1 MKKFISAVPF
11 LIMAF
16 MLGAFY
22 SQHLKIVNLDMQ
34 VRDLKKQCDQEFE
47 SNYVLHIMAARQ
59 IKTLYNILLR
69 EQDPNILNKLAEERK
84 KHED

>member
-1 MKKFISAVPF
+1 M
-11 LIMAF
+11 
-16 MLGAFY
+16 
-22 SQHLKIVNLDMQ
+22 MQ

-59 IKTLYNILLR
+59 IQTLYNILLR